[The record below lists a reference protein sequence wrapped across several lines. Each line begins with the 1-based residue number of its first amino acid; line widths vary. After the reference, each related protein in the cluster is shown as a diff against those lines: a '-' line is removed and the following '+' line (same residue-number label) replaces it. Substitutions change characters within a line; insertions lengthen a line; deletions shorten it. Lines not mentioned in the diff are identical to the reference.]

1 MLILLEILSTL
12 SAALFAGAA
21 TYINLVE
28 HPARIECGADLAL
41 TEFGASYR
49 KGAVVMGSLLM
60 LGFLSGT
67 AAWLIS
73 VYIWWLIGAVLLLTL
88 IPYTLILI
96 FPISKRLLNSSLES
110 NSSIGL
116 SLLIRWGKLHTV
128 RTLLGLTALL
138 IFIFSLAHSSPR

>member
-1 MLILLEILSTL
+1 MLMLLEVLSTL

-21 TYINLVE
+21 AYINLVE

-41 TEFGASYR
+41 TEFGVSYR

-67 AAWLIS
+67 VAWVIS
-73 VYIWWLIGAVLLLTL
+73 FYIWWLVGAILLLTL

-96 FPISKRLLNSSLES
+96 FPISKRLLDHSMERNNSVR
-110 NSSIGL
+110 L

-128 RTLLGLTALL
+128 RTLTGITALL
-138 IFIFSLAHSSPR
+138 IFIFSLTRSLPK

>member
-1 MLILLEILSTL
+1 MLMLLEILSTL

-28 HPARIECGADLAL
+28 HPARVECGADLAL
-41 TEFGASYR
+41 TEFRVSYR

-67 AAWLIS
+67 AVWVIS
-73 VYIWWLIGAVLLLTL
+73 FYIGWLIGAVLLLTL

-96 FPISKRLLNSSLES
+96 FPISKRLLDYSMERNNSVRL
-110 NSSIGL
+110 G
-116 SLLIRWGKLHTV
+116 LLIRWGKLHTV
-128 RTLLGLTALL
+128 RTLTGITALL
-138 IFIFSLAHSSPR
+138 IFIFSLTHSSPK

>member
-1 MLILLEILSTL
+1 MLLEILSTL

-41 TEFGASYR
+41 MEFRVSYR

-67 AAWLIS
+67 AVWLIS
-73 VYIWWLIGAVLLLTL
+73 FYIWWLIGAVLLLTL

-96 FPISKRLLNSSLES
+96 FPISKRLLDYSMERNNSVR
-110 NSSIGL
+110 L

-128 RTLLGLTALL
+128 RTLTGVTALL
-138 IFIFSLAHSSPR
+138 IFIFSLTHSSPK